1 MSLFIYCSIT
11 YPKIGVTGGIE
22 VRKRHIVLAAAAMLC
37 SGAAQAAI
45 VVVYVDPMTF
55 AKHTRVYDTPGP
67 DRLLMC
73 VEPPGTAGCTEIP
86 IKKRR

>member
-1 MSLFIYCSIT
+1 
-11 YPKIGVTGGIE
+11 
-22 VRKRHIVLAAAAMLC
+22 MLC